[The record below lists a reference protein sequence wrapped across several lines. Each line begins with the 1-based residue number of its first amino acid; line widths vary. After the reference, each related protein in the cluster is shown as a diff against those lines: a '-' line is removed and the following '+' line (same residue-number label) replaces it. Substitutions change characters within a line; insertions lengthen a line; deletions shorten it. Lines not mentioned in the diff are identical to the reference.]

1 MDYDSIINKYYPDDN
16 KLRWILITHST
27 LVMKRAVSICDAH
40 PELNMDRQFIIEA
53 AMLHD
58 IGIIRCNAPGIEC
71 FGTEPYICH
80 GRIGAE
86 MLRAVGFPRHARVC
100 ERHTG
105 AGLTKEEIISQNLPL
120 PHQDFLPETLEE
132 KVICYADKFYS
143 KTHPE
148 REKSYEQAEHSLAKF
163 GIDGLNR
170 FRQWHALFE
179 GENVKKE
186 G

>member
-1 MDYDSIINKYYPDDN
+1 MNYLEIIGKYYEN
-16 KLRWILITHST
+16 ESAELRSILITHST
-27 LVMKRAVSICDAH
+27 LVMKRAVSICNRH
-40 PELNMDRQFIIEA
+40 PELHMDKTFIEEA

-58 IGIIRCNAPGIEC
+58 IGICRCDASGIQC
-71 FGTEPYICH
+71 LGDQPYICH

-86 MLRAVGFPRHARVC
+86 MLRKEGYPRHARVC

-105 AGLTKEEIISQNLPL
+105 AGITKDEIILQNLPL

-148 REKSYEQAEHSLAKF
+148 REKTMEQALKSLEKF
-163 GIDGLNR
+163 GQGGLIR
-170 FRQWHALFE
+170 FKEWAKMFE
-179 GENVKKE
+179 
-186 G
+186 